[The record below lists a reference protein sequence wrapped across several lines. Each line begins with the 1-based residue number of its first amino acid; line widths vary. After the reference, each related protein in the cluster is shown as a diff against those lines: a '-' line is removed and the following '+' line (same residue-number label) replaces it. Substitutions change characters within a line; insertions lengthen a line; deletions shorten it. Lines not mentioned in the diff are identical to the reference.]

1 MTETI
6 TSIRNPLLQNIRRAL
21 QRGEPTPDKLV
32 AIEGRHLLEEA
43 LKSPALVEVV
53 LAPSFWEG
61 YTGDARRIQVSDALL
76 AQVAST
82 ETSPGVIALVRFAPM
97 RRLGEL
103 AVVLDGIQDPGNAG
117 TILRSAEAFG
127 ACGAVFPPGTVSPYN
142 PKAMRAS
149 AGSIFR
155 MAIAPALPEDFH
167 LYAADAHEGASPRE
181 VDWRRPCAIAVGSEA
196 RGLSPAIR
204 ERATLVRIPTVRVE
218 SLNAAVSASILLY
231 EASLRPL
238 PELYEASRR

>member
-1 MTETI
+1 VTETI
-6 TSIRNPLLQNIRRAL
+6 TSIRNPLLQSIRRAL
-21 QRGEPTPDKLV
+21 QRGESTPDGLV
-32 AIEGRHLLEEA
+32 AVEGRHLLEEA
-43 LKSPALVEVV
+43 LKSPALVEVA

-82 ETSPGVIALVRFAPM
+82 ETSPGVIALVRLAPL
-97 RRLGEL
+97 RRMGDL

-142 PKAMRAS
+142 SKAMRAS

-155 MAIAPALPEDFH
+155 LAIAPTLPAGFH
-167 LYAADAHEGASPRE
+167 LYAADAHEGVAPRDVE
-181 VDWRRPCAIAVGSEA
+181 WKRPCAIAVGSEA
-196 RGLSPAIR
+196 RGLSPEIR
-204 ERATLVRIPTVRVE
+204 ERATLVRIPTARVE
-218 SLNAAVSASILLY
+218 SLNAAVSAAILLY
-231 EASLRPL
+231 ES
-238 PELYEASRR
+238 SRK